1 MEISKKCFLKQKR
14 NDFCNMPKISVIIP
28 VYKVEQYLEDCIKSL
43 LSQTFT
49 DFEII
54 LVDDGSPDNSGA
66 LCDKYA
72 ASDSRI
78 KVFHKENG
86 GVSSAR
92 NTGIKA
98 SKGEWICFV
107 DSDDWVEPDYLE
119 KLYKTVFEKQA
130 DVSICGFTMDVR
142 KPEKIFT
149 GREACV
155 NVFCQKGF
163 GGYSPLKLIKA
174 SLLKDGEGVFY
185 NENYKYLED
194 SEFFL
199 RLFKKCRKVVWNNYP
214 LYHYRENTSSVTQ
227 QKTNMQIVNHA
238 FEVMKNIMQNET
250 DRKIKNAVRMEYLN
264 FEFGLVL
271 ADYRSGEFSKDFP
284 AWLSDIRKNLF
295 NILFNSGVK
304 SKRKLAVLVMVLCP
318 KLLVRM

>member
-1 MEISKKCFLKQKR
+1 
-14 NDFCNMPKISVIIP
+14 MPKISVIIP
-28 VYKVEQYLEDCIKSL
+28 VYKVEQFLEDCVKSL

-92 NTGIKA
+92 NKGIEIA
-98 SKGEWICFV
+98 EGEWICFV

-119 KLYKTVFEKQA
+119 VMYQTALENKA
-130 DVSICGFTMDVR
+130 DVSVCGFVGGKKTALKTFDG
-142 KPEKIFT
+142 T
-149 GREACV
+149 SACV
-155 NVFCQKGF
+155 SVFSQKGF
-163 GGYSPLKLIKA
+163 GGYSPLKLIR
-174 SLLKDGEGVFY
+174 SGILKSGESVRY
-185 NENYKYLED
+185 NENYRYLED

-199 RLFKKCRKVVWNNYP
+199 RVFKKCSKVVWNNHP
-214 LYHYRENTSSVTQ
+214 LYHYRENTASVTQ
-227 QKTNMQIVNHA
+227 QKRNMEIVNHA
-238 FEVMKNIMQNET
+238 FDVMKKILETET
-250 DRKIKNAVRMEYLN
+250 DRRIINAVRMEYLN

-271 ADYRSGEFSKDFP
+271 ADYRSGEFSSDFSS
-284 AWLSDIRKNLF
+284 WLSHIKKNVF
-295 NILFNSGVK
+295 RILFNGGVK
-304 SKRKLAVLVMVLCP
+304 AKRKLAVLVMVICP
-318 KLLVRM
+318 KLLARM